1 MNKPR
6 ILFWHRKDLR
16 IFDNKA
22 LIKAF
27 HYQMLLLQLTY
38 LIKITHKI
46 LMQVQE
52 LGF

>member
-16 IFDNKA
+16 INDNKA
-22 LIKAF
+22 LKKAF
-27 HYQMLLLQLTY
+27 SLSNAITATY
-38 LIKITHKI
+38 I
-46 LMQVQE
+46 LDKNIRMISMQIQE